1 MDINEYAKTAI
12 STLAKDYEYGD
23 IDAQLMGQVLGL
35 SGESGE
41 VLEKFKKLLRD
52 KQGKL
57 SDEDRAEIIKNSA
70 ISCGMS
76 IRWRTCSAPASKRSP
91 GSTTKNCSRANSA
104 ANYAAAAI
112 IAKNLQNQPTD

>member
-12 STLAKDYEYGD
+12 STLAKDYEYGY

-57 SDEDRAEIIKNSA
+57 TDEDRAEIIKELGDILWYVNSVA
-70 ISCGMS
+70 HLL
-76 IRWRTCSAPASKRSP
+76 
-91 GSTTKNCSRANSA
+91 GSSLEEVARLNNQKLLSRQQRGELSGSGDNR
-104 ANYAAAAI
+104 
-112 IAKNLQNQPTD
+112 